1 MFIMRSALIWA
12 NETKNAQLKAK
23 SDNILLLMCCEVQRF
38 LSSVSSSVGLALVV
52 CGELAF
58 CHGEELGFDD
68 LFAEW

>member
-1 MFIMRSALIWA
+1 MKLKTHNLKLKVIMFFSSCVVKFR
-12 NETKNAQLKAK
+12 
-23 SDNILLLMCCEVQRF
+23 VF

-68 LFAEW
+68 LLAEW